1 MAKCDLKWAYRSMP
15 IKPDHYQLTGLQWTF
30 KGDRTPT
37 TLMDTAFPFGAR
49 KSPAFFNRITKAVKR
64 MMIRRGY
71 NCTVFLDDFLLYE
84 QTFEK
89 CKTALSVLIT
99 LLRSLGFRIN
109 WRKVNDPC
117 KRLVFLGIEIDIE
130 SGMLKLDPEKQDN
143 LVKLI
148 KDIAN
153 RKRISKH
160 KLQVLGGKCTWASN
174 VIRHARAHMNS
185 FFHAVRRLNHND
197 HKMRLT
203 TELRTDLQWWVENL
217 QKQRPTRYIW
227 PALQQQQQPKIHIA
241 TDASLIAGGAFLRP
255 GNAWIYRNWLL
266 DKPSIANSNITI
278 KELAMINEAI
288 QTWAPL
294 HPNHHFYIECDNM
307 AAVHMT
313 NSGAT
318 RHHIAAQLLRCI
330 TDRAQQHNITIT
342 ATHIQ
347 GEMNEIPD
355 SISRLHTPGQ
365 MLRLSS
371 LLHHLYYP
379 SPHPTFCLLNH
390 MSYFS
395 SLFLMPQVINYHK
408 KLPVRHIYSTREP
421 P

>member
-1 MAKCDLKWAYRSMP
+1 M
-15 IKPDHYQLTGLQWTF
+15 
-30 KGDRTPT
+30 
-37 TLMDTAFPFGAR
+37 
-49 KSPAFFNRITKAVKR
+49 N
-64 MMIRRGY
+64 
-71 NCTVFLDDFLLYE
+71 
-84 QTFEK
+84 
-89 CKTALSVLIT
+89 
-99 LLRSLGFRIN
+99 
-109 WRKVNDPC
+109 
-117 KRLVFLGIEIDIE
+117 
-130 SGMLKLDPEKQDN
+130 
-143 LVKLI
+143 
-148 KDIAN
+148 
-153 RKRISKH
+153 
-160 KLQVLGGKCTWASN
+160 GKCTWASN

-185 FFHAVRRLNHND
+185 FFHAVRR
-197 HKMRLT
+197 MRLT
-203 TELRTDLQWWVENL
+203 TELSTDLQWWVNNL

-294 HPNHHFYIECDNM
+294 HPNHHFHIECDNM

-318 RHHIAAQLLRCI
+318 RHHIAAQLLRGI

-390 MSYFS
+390 MSYFP
-395 SLFLMPQVINYHK
+395 SLFLMPQVTNYHK
-408 KLPVRHIYSTREP
+408 KLHNWTTKYNSYAHTA
-421 P
+421 